1 MADFLSIE
9 VVGNAELRKAL
20 SDAVGRI
27 ERPRE
32 LLQSI
37 GAVLEVNIERRFD
50 AKRDPTGKRWAPR
63 TQSTLDKYDR
73 DEATGKR
80 DKQTDKPLVR
90 GTLLERTRQMRDSL
104 TSNVGENFVEVGM
117 SRLTDKGKW
126 SIPLLHE
133 TGTRRMPRRGIFLA
147 DPDAG
152 TLGADDEADVSTE
165 ITDFLDGVFGN

>member
-9 VVGNAELRKAL
+9 VVGNKDLRESLAA
-20 SDAVGRI
+20 AVERI

-32 LLQSI
+32 LLRSI
-37 GAVLEVNIERRFD
+37 GAVIENNIERRFD
-50 AKRDPTGKRWAPR
+50 TKRDPQGRPWAGLAE
-63 TQSTLDKYDR
+63 STRAQYDR
-73 DEATGKR
+73 QDTATKGAKAGTVTR
-80 DKQTDKPLVR
+80 R

-104 TSNVGENFVEVGM
+104 ASNVGDDFVEVGM
-117 SRLTDKGKW
+117 SRLTNDRKW

-152 TLGADDEADVSTE
+152 TLGAEDEADVSAE
-165 ITDFLDGVFGN
+165 IIDFLDDVFGS